1 MPTQQQKNAL
11 DQGLI
16 TKRQYDKL
24 PSKLLDGI
32 IKAKRG
38 VDKRGESIKKT
49 MTVKPVKKA
58 PAKKAPAKKAPAKKA
73 PMKLVPKKK
82 APLRRR
88 KPSEKVKR

>member
-16 TKRQYDKL
+16 TKRQYD
-24 PSKLLDGI
+24 
-32 IKAKRG
+32 
-38 VDKRGESIKKT
+38 
-49 MTVKPVKKA
+49 
-58 PAKKAPAKKAPAKKA
+58 KKAPAKKA

>member
-16 TKRQYDKL
+16 TKKQYDKL

-58 PAKKAPAKKAPAKKA
+58 PAKKAPAKKE
-73 PMKLVPKKK
+73 PMKLVRKKK

>member
-58 PAKKAPAKKAPAKKA
+58 PAKKAPAKKAP
-73 PMKLVPKKK
+73 MKLVPKKK